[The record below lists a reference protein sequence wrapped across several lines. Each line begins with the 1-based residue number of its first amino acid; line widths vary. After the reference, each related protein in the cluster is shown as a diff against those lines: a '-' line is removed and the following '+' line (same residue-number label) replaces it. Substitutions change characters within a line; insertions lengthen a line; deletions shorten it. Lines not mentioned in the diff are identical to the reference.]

1 MANKHLGKL
10 PAQPARPHLSL
21 ADHLTGEA
29 APPASVDFTAGTY
42 PMLGND
48 NYGDCVEAGIC
59 HQVSEYT
66 RDASGTEVTFTD
78 DDALG
83 LYSAITGF
91 DKNDPSTDQGT
102 YTQDAMTYWRKTGVK
117 GHEVTLFAS
126 LKLADLASIKQA
138 VATFGAVGIGFNFPE
153 SAMDQFDAGQPWT
166 VVKNSPIE
174 GGHYVVA
181 VGYDA
186 TYLEVLTWGA
196 VQKMAWSFFA
206 KYADEAWV
214 VVTPEMVSQDG
225 VAAFTDKV
233 DLYGLGE
240 DFAALTGQSNPF
252 PDVQP
257 PAPTPDP
264 TPAPGSLTAQDVANA
279 VVEALTDLDLTV

>member
-1 MANKHLGKL
+1 
-10 PAQPARPHLSL
+10 
-21 ADHLTGEA
+21 
-29 APPASVDFTAGTY
+29 
-42 PMLGND
+42 MLGND
-48 NYGDCVEAGIC
+48 NYGDCEEPGISPKI
-59 HQVSEYT
+59 SEDT
-66 RDASGTEVTFTD
+66 SAASASEVTFTD
-78 DDALG
+78 DDPLG

-91 DKNDPSTDQGT
+91 NKNDPSTDQGT

-126 LKLADLASIKQA
+126 LKLTDLASIKQA

-186 TYLEVLTWGA
+186 NYLEVLTWGA
-196 VQKMAWSFFA
+196 VQKMAWSFFT

-214 VVTPEMVSQDG
+214 VVTPEMVSQAG

-240 DFAALTGQSNPF
+240 DFTALTGQSNPF

-264 TPAPGSLTAQDVANA
+264 TPAPSDATAQDLWSSLKAVAA
-279 VVEALTDLDLTV
+279 QYDLTV